1 MKVGFIPKEDLHLF
15 DSEKQAQARRLQRLM
30 LAERDT
36 TVNEM
41 AAMAAK
47 IVFPHRIVR
56 IIRSKAYVA
65 PNCNIEHDH
74 YDTNTGKF
82 DVLIEVIATN
92 ADKYF
97 SEVADIGVYLSD
109 LLGYHGNREETIERM
124 DIHKFKEVK

>member
-1 MKVGFIPKEDLHLF
+1 MAKRGSMSSPTCSSVIPPMWSPIRKV
-15 DSEKQAQARRLQRLM
+15 R
-30 LAERDT
+30 
-36 TVNEM
+36 
-41 AAMAAK
+41 
-47 IVFPHRIVR
+47 
-56 IIRSKAYVA
+56 
-65 PNCNIEHDH
+65 